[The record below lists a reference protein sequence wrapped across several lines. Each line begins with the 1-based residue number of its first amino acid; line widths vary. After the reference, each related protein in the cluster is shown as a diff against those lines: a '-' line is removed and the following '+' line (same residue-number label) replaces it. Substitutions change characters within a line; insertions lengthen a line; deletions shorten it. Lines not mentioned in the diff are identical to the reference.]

1 MDPPAGEPPGP
12 PAPELTAPVRRADV
26 ADAIVV
32 PDWVRRR
39 RRGAVLGPHVLRRLA
54 ILASYAGVAILIAA
68 FAIRAYAFV
77 ASMVPPPHEA
87 PQEEPAV
94 PVLPPDWDGGPSP
107 ALLLSYAGINYLNG
121 GPADPVIELKVIMV
135 NSGERHTESTS
146 IRWEPAFAREYT
158 FLKSD
163 PPAWRVRID
172 DWGWG
177 VYDGPGVLPQRDGTY
192 LLWFTRTGFR
202 VDEPRIQAIGNGT
215 MFVDDTY
222 AIAMNRIL
230 NREPAAQGI
239 FERTPFAAV
248 VDRIGNVVP
257 DAIETAPFGF
267 ALGLAGTL
275 TALAAGGVMVS
286 LRRAGIPRAHAARA
300 TQGTSAR

>member
-1 MDPPAGEPPGP
+1 MASPSGEPPGP
-12 PAPELTAPVRRADV
+12 VAPQPLTRGKR
-26 ADAIVV
+26 IVV
-32 PDWVRRR
+32 PDWVRGR
-39 RRGAVLGPHVLRRLA
+39 RRGAPNLRRRLA
-54 ILASYAGVAILIAA
+54 IVSTAVAILLAVVGV
-68 FAIRAYAFV
+68 RFV
-77 ASMVPPPHEA
+77 VSLVPVPPPP
-87 PQEEPAV
+87 PQEEPTA

-107 ALLLSYAGINYLNG
+107 ALLLSYAGINYMNG

-146 IRWEPAFAREYT
+146 IRWEPSFAREYT

-163 PPAWRVRID
+163 PPAWRVRTD
-172 DWGWG
+172 EWGWG

-192 LLWFTRTGFR
+192 LLWFTRTGFK
-202 VDEPRIQAIGNGT
+202 VDEPRIQVIGNGN

-230 NREPAAQGI
+230 NREPMMQGI
-239 FERTPFAAV
+239 FERTPLAKI
-248 VDRIGNVVP
+248 VDRVGTAVP

-275 TALAAGGVMVS
+275 TALVAGGVIAS
-286 LRRAGIPRAHAARA
+286 LRRAGATP
-300 TQGTSAR
+300 TQGTTAR